1 MVVNFNCP
9 DNKSIAA
16 PPPRKTGQRREL
28 GKVSSFGNWIQS
40 AVAEAEHVWNLE
52 NALQSMKEP
61 EIRIKHILDNF
72 LMPWYPIPCSGFD
85 PGGFCMNPVAAWSQQ
100 RLLETSI
107 RHPELTAKSVSLRR
121 ELIEVGED
129 SNNEFKR
136 QVGFYISSE
145 SRNVLDRHLLST

>member
-1 MVVNFNCP
+1 
-9 DNKSIAA
+9 
-16 PPPRKTGQRREL
+16 
-28 GKVSSFGNWIQS
+28 
-40 AVAEAEHVWNLE
+40 
-52 NALQSMKEP
+52 
-61 EIRIKHILDNF
+61 
-72 LMPWYPIPCSGFD
+72 
-85 PGGFCMNPVAAWSQQ
+85 MNPVAAWSQQ